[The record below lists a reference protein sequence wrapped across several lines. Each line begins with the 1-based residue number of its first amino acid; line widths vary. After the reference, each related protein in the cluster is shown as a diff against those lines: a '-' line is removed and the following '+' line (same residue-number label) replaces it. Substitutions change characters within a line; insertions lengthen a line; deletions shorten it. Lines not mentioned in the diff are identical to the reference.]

1 MRILICV
8 FALTL
13 ILLSCDIK
21 ENKSTTLRII
31 HAGSF
36 GIVLNDIIQ
45 EFKKHFPDVVI
56 HAEAWGSKDG
66 ARQITELGKT
76 CDIYISSDINVIEQM
91 LIPKW
96 ARWYIPFAGNEMVI
110 AFNSNS
116 RYANEIDSNNW
127 YEILIRDNVRI
138 GRSDPSSD
146 PCGARTV
153 ILLKLADIFYIKN
166 ISDDILS
173 KSIPFMRPKETEL
186 VPLLQT
192 NSIDYAFLYLT
203 LAIQHGFKYIK
214 LPDSINLSQMHL
226 AEYYSKV
233 DYLSQ
238 GRKPYH
244 NYKEFGKPIIY
255 GVTIPVTAKNP
266 KLAEQFI
273 LFMLH
278 PDHGGKIIK
287 KHNHKSIDYSKIRLS
302 DQIPE
307 SLKVENWL

>member
-1 MRILICV
+1 MRFLICF
-8 FALTL
+8 FAL
-13 ILLSCDIK
+13 IIISLSCNLK
-21 ENKSTTLRII
+21 EKKNKTLRII

-45 EFKKHFPDVVI
+45 EFKKKFPEVII

-96 ARWYIPFAGNEMVI
+96 AQWYIPFAGNEMII
-110 AFNSNS
+110 AFNSIS
-116 RYANEIDSNNW
+116 RYSNEIDSNNW
-127 YEILIRDNVRI
+127 YEILIRDDVRI

-153 ILLKLADIFYIKN
+153 IMLKLADIYYNKS
-166 ISDDILS
+166 ISDSILS
-173 KSIPFMRPKETEL
+173 KSIPFLRPKETEL

-203 LAIQHGFKYIK
+203 LAMQHGFKYIK

-226 AEYYSKV
+226 AEFYSKV
-233 DYLSQ
+233 SYLSQ
-238 GRKPYH
+238 GRNPNHSYEE
-244 NYKEFGKPIIY
+244 YGKPIIY
-255 GVTIPVTAKNP
+255 GVTIPVTAENP

-287 KHNHKSIDYSKIRLS
+287 KHNHKPIDYNKIKLS

-307 SLKVENWL
+307 SLKVKNWL